1 MNKKIK
7 NLFLAGALV
16 LGFAG
21 VAVSCTDYDDDINK
35 LKEENSKLASTIKDL
50 QSKIDAG
57 CVITG
62 VTATADGIVI
72 TTSDGKTYT
81 ITNGKDGA
89 KGDKGDKGEPGA
101 PGAPGKDGK
110 DGGFY
115 MPNADG
121 FWYYYESKD
130 AEGVKTDLTVFP
142 VGTITAELKDGK
154 P

>member
-35 LKEENSKLASTIKDL
+35 LKEENSQLASTIKDL
-50 QSKIDAG
+50 QSKINAG

-62 VTATADGIVI
+62 VTATDDGLVI

-89 KGDKGDKGEPGA
+89 PGAPGAPGKDGAPGA

-115 MPNADG
+115 KPN
-121 FWYYYESKD
+121 
-130 AEGVKTDLTVFP
+130 
-142 VGTITAELKDGK
+142 
-154 P
+154 

>member
-35 LKEENSKLASTIKDL
+35 LKEENSQLASTIKDL
-50 QSKIDAG
+50 QSKINAG

-62 VTATADGIVI
+62 VTATDDGLVI

-89 KGDKGDKGEPGA
+89 

-110 DGGFY
+110 DGKDGGFY
-115 MPNADG
+115 KPNADG
-121 FWYYYESKD
+121 FWY
-130 AEGVKTDLTVFP
+130 
-142 VGTITAELKDGK
+142 
-154 P
+154 